1 MEVHVTMKSV
11 TALLVS
17 VMVCLCVSG
26 FAEPAPRGG
35 GGMVAMSKIGPDLVI
50 QEIIIREEGHA
61 EFHDARVSVRVR
73 NIGGGAAGESMTAL
87 VYSDDVTHAP
97 ILLSATTPGMPAGA
111 HHEVDFLL
119 EGIAGNLSG
128 MLLAVADAPIATA
141 RVGQVAEGHR
151 LILMTATAE
160 RIDLNN
166 TFGVIFTTAG
176 RTLPLRFKNPCVD

>member
-1 MEVHVTMKSV
+1 MVMKSV
-11 TALLVS
+11 TPLLLS
-17 VMVCLCVSG
+17 VMVCLCVSD

-35 GGMVAMSKIGPDLVI
+35 AGMELASKIGPDLVI
-50 QEIIIREEGHA
+50 QEIIVREEGHA
-61 EFHDARVSVRVR
+61 EFHDARISVRVR
-73 NIGGGAAGESMTAL
+73 NIGGGASGECVTAL
-87 VYSDDVTHAP
+87 LYSDDVAHAP

-141 RVGQVAEGHR
+141 RVGQVDEGHR
-151 LILMTATAE
+151 LILMTATAK